1 MSSRPDFDPAA
12 RGALL
17 VSRILAA
24 LWLAGLAVRPWTM
37 LDRLP
42 VRCLFHPLL
51 GRPCPGCGITH
62 SVWLLL
68 HGQPAAAFEWNPLGL
83 LVLPL
88 AVLFVAFGLPR
99 RPFPPAALDSRLR
112 KDDL

>member
-1 MSSRPDFDPAA
+1 MSNRPDPGPAA
-12 RGALL
+12 RGAIL
-17 VSRILAA
+17 VSRVLAA
-24 LWLAGLAVRPWTM
+24 LWLVGLTVLPWTM

-42 VRCLFHPLL
+42 VRCLFRPLL

-88 AVLFVAFGLPR
+88 AVVFVAFGVPR
-99 RPFPPAALDSRLR
+99 RRILPASLDYRLR
-112 KDDL
+112 KGDL